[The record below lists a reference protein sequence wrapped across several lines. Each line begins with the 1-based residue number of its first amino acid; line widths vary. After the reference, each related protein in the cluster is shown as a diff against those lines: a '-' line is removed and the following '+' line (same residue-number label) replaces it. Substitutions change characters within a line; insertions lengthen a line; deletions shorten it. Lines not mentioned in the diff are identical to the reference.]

1 VKAGRRVSFQ
11 EGAKGVNM
19 NKKIEILIKEVK
31 KVIKGKDDKIRLV
44 VTAILANGN
53 ILLED
58 NPGLGKTVL
67 AKTLSQVM
75 QIDQKRI
82 QFTPDT
88 MPTDITGY
96 SVMEKV
102 GGEYQRRFQAG
113 PVFTNILLA
122 DEINRTSG
130 KTQAALLES
139 MEEKRVTV
147 DGENLELPDPFVVI
161 ATQNPNTSV
170 GTQQLPDAQLDRF
183 LIKLSMDY
191 PDIDSEVEMLR
202 EMTGGAQGQMKA
214 VMTGDEIIRMKE
226 AVKNIYVDEK
236 IAQYIVKISNYTR
249 SIEDKV
255 AVGISPRGSKAI
267 LNMAKANA
275 FVEGREFVN
284 VEDVQTVIESVVP
297 HRLILTPSFRREE
310 NGIRQILD
318 EILREVPA
326 PVISGFRH
334 EYSA

>member
-1 VKAGRRVSFQ
+1 
-11 EGAKGVNM
+11 M
-19 NKKIEILIKEVK
+19 NKNINNLINEVK
-31 KVIKGKDDKIRLV
+31 KVIKGKDDKIQTV
-44 VTAILANGN
+44 VTAILAGGN

-67 AKTLSQVM
+67 AKTLSKAM

-88 MPTDITGY
+88 MPTDITGFTM
-96 SVMEKV
+96 MEKTEDGYV
-102 GGEYQRRFQAG
+102 NRFQAG

-147 DGENLELPDPFVVI
+147 DGQTLDLPEPFVVI

-183 LIKLSMDY
+183 MIKISMGY
-191 PDIDSEVEMLR
+191 PDNQSELDMLR
-202 EMTGGAQGQMKA
+202 DMNETGQEVNAVLTGNEIIQMKE
-214 VMTGDEIIRMKE
+214 D
-226 AVKNIYVDEK
+226 VKRVYVDEK
-236 IAQYIVKISNYTR
+236 IAQYIVRLSDYTR
-249 SIEDKV
+249 HIEDKV

-267 LNMAKANA
+267 LSMAKAHA
-275 FVEGREFVN
+275 FVEGRDYVTVN
-284 VEDVQTVIESVVP
+284 DVQDVIASTIP

-310 NGIRQILD
+310 NGMAQIID
-318 EILREVPA
+318 EMINKVPA
-326 PVISGFRH
+326 PELSGFRNQ
-334 EYSA
+334 YSA

>member
-1 VKAGRRVSFQ
+1 MNNRIVS
-11 EGAKGVNM
+11 
-19 NKKIEILIKEVK
+19 LINEVK
-31 KVIKGKDDKIRLV
+31 KVIKGKDYKIKTV
-44 VTAILANGN
+44 VTAILAGGN

-67 AKTLSQVM
+67 AKTLSKAM

-88 MPTDITGY
+88 MPTDITGFTM
-96 SVMEKV
+96 MEKSEN
-102 GGEYQRRFQAG
+102 GYTKRFQEG

-147 DGENLELPDPFVVI
+147 DGQTLELPNPFVVI

-183 LIKLSMDY
+183 MIKISMDY
-191 PDIDSEVEMLR
+191 PDMESELEMLR
-202 EMTGGAQGQMKA
+202 EMDYEGYGQEVNPVLSGA
-214 VMTGDEIIRMKE
+214 EIIQMKE
-226 AVKNIYVDEK
+226 AVKRVFVDEK
-236 IAQYIVKISNYTR
+236 IAKYIVNLSDYTR
-249 SIEDKV
+249 HIPDKV
-255 AVGISPRGSKAI
+255 TVGISPRGSKA
-267 LNMAKANA
+267 LLSMAKANA
-275 FVEGREFVN
+275 FVEGREYVTVN
-284 VEDVQTVIESVVP
+284 DVREVLESVVP

-310 NGIRQILD
+310 NGMAQIIGEL
-318 EILREVPA
+318 LNEVPA
-326 PVISGFRH
+326 PVISGFRN

>member
-1 VKAGRRVSFQ
+1 
-11 EGAKGVNM
+11 M
-19 NKKIEILIKEVK
+19 NKTIMNLVNEIK
-31 KVIKGKDDKIRLV
+31 KVIKGKDEKIMTV
-44 VTAILANGN
+44 VTAILAGGN

-67 AKTLSQVM
+67 AKTLSKAM

-96 SVMEKV
+96 TMMVNTGNGFERKF
-102 GGEYQRRFQAG
+102 EQG

-139 MEEKRVTV
+139 MEEKKVTV
-147 DGENLELPDPFVVI
+147 DGQTLELSEPFVVI

-183 LIKLSMDY
+183 MIKISMGY
-191 PDIDSEVEMLR
+191 PDEESEIEMLR
-202 EMTGGAQGQMKA
+202 LMDPSENAKEVTP
-214 VMTGDEIIRMKE
+214 VMTGEEIVEMKK
-226 AVKNIYVDEK
+226 AVERVYVDEK
-236 IAQYIVKISNYTR
+236 IRTYIARLSIYTR
-249 SIEDKV
+249 SMTDKV
-255 AVGISPRGSKAI
+255 TVGVSPRGSKA
-267 LNMAKANA
+267 LLSMSKAHA
-275 FVEGREFVN
+275 FVEGREYVT
-284 VEDVQTVIESVVP
+284 VSDVQEVLESVIP

-310 NGIRQILD
+310 HAVEQVIEELLNNV
-318 EILREVPA
+318 EA
-326 PVISGFRH
+326 PKLSGFRH

>member
-1 VKAGRRVSFQ
+1 
-11 EGAKGVNM
+11 M
-19 NKKIEILIKEVK
+19 NNKIESLIKEVK
-31 KVIKGKDDKIRLV
+31 KVIKGKDDKIKTV
-44 VTAILANGN
+44 VTAMLAGGN

-67 AKTLSQVM
+67 AKTLSKAM

-88 MPTDITGY
+88 MPSDITGFTM
-96 SVMEKV
+96 MEKTES
-102 GGEYQRRFQAG
+102 GYINRFQQG

-147 DGENLELPDPFVVI
+147 DGQTIELPEPFVVI

-183 LIKLSMDY
+183 MIKISMDY
-191 PDIDSEVEMLR
+191 PDMQSEIEMLR
-202 EMTGGAQGQMKA
+202 EMNGTVYGQTVNAVLSGNEIIQMK
-214 VMTGDEIIRMKE
+214 EQ
-226 AVKNIYVDEK
+226 VKRVYVDEK
-236 IAQYIVKISNYTR
+236 IAQYIVRLSDYTR
-249 SIEDKV
+249 HIEDKV
-255 AVGISPRGSKAI
+255 AVGVSPRGSKA
-267 LNMAKANA
+267 LLSMAKAHA
-275 FVEGREFVN
+275 FVEGREYVTVN
-284 VEDVQTVIESVVP
+284 DIQETLVSVIP

-310 NGIRQILD
+310 NGMTQIIKEMLYN
-318 EILREVPA
+318 VPA
-326 PVISGFRH
+326 PELSGFRN

>member
-1 VKAGRRVSFQ
+1 
-11 EGAKGVNM
+11 M
-19 NKKIEILIKEVK
+19 NKNINNLINEVK
-31 KVIKGKDDKIRLV
+31 KVIKGKDDKIQTV
-44 VTAILANGN
+44 VTAILAGGN

-67 AKTLSQVM
+67 AKTLSKAM

-88 MPTDITGY
+88 MPTDITGFTM
-96 SVMEKV
+96 MEKTEDGYV
-102 GGEYQRRFQAG
+102 NRFQAG

-147 DGENLELPDPFVVI
+147 DGQTLELPEPFVVI

-183 LIKLSMDY
+183 MIKISMGY
-191 PDIDSEVEMLR
+191 PDNQSELDMLR
-202 EMTGGAQGQMKA
+202 DMNGTGQEVNAVLTGNEIIQMKE
-214 VMTGDEIIRMKE
+214 D
-226 AVKNIYVDEK
+226 VKRVYVDEK
-236 IAQYIVKISNYTR
+236 IAQYIVRLSDYTR
-249 SIEDKV
+249 HIEDKV

-267 LNMAKANA
+267 LSMAKAHA
-275 FVEGREFVN
+275 FVEGRDYVTVN
-284 VEDVQTVIESVVP
+284 DVQDVIASTIP

-310 NGIRQILD
+310 NGMAQIID
-318 EILREVPA
+318 EMINKVPA
-326 PVISGFRH
+326 PELSGFRNQ
-334 EYSA
+334 YSA

>member
-1 VKAGRRVSFQ
+1 
-11 EGAKGVNM
+11 M
-19 NKKIEILIKEVK
+19 NKNINSLIKEVK
-31 KVIKGKDDKIRLV
+31 KIIKGKDDKIQTV
-44 VTAILANGN
+44 VTAILAGGN

-67 AKTLSQVM
+67 AKNLSKAM

-88 MPTDITGY
+88 MPTDITGFTM
-96 SVMEKV
+96 MEKTEDGYV
-102 GGEYQRRFQAG
+102 NRFQAG

-147 DGENLELPDPFVVI
+147 DGQTLELPEPFVVI

-183 LIKLSMDY
+183 MIKISMGY
-191 PDIDSEVEMLR
+191 PDNQSEIDMLR
-202 EMTGGAQGQMKA
+202 DMNETGQEVNAVLTGNEIIQMKE
-214 VMTGDEIIRMKE
+214 D
-226 AVKNIYVDEK
+226 VKRVYVDKK
-236 IAQYIVKISNYTR
+236 IAQYIVRLSDYTR
-249 SIEDKV
+249 HIEDKV

-267 LNMAKANA
+267 LSMAKAHA
-275 FVEGREFVN
+275 FVEGRDYVTVN
-284 VEDVQTVIESVVP
+284 DVQDVIASTIP

-310 NGIRQILD
+310 NGMAQIID
-318 EILREVPA
+318 EMINKVPA
-326 PVISGFRH
+326 PELSGFRNK
-334 EYSA
+334 YSA

>member
-1 VKAGRRVSFQ
+1 
-11 EGAKGVNM
+11 M
-19 NKKIEILIKEVK
+19 NKQIERLINEVK

-44 VTAILANGN
+44 ITAILANGN

-67 AKTLSQVM
+67 AKTLSQAM
-75 QIDQKRI
+75 KIDQKRI

-88 MPTDITGY
+88 MPTDITGFT
-96 SVMEKV
+96 MMDRV
-102 GGEYQRRFQAG
+102 GDEYQRRFQAG

-147 DGENLELPDPFVVI
+147 DGQTLELPDPFVVM

-183 LIKLSMDY
+183 LIKISMDY

-202 EMTGGAQGQMKA
+202 EMNGGGQTQVNAVVTGEEIIQMKE
-214 VMTGDEIIRMKE
+214 T
-226 AVKNIYVDEK
+226 VKNIYVDEK

-249 SIEDKV
+249 NIEDKV
-255 AVGISPRGSKAI
+255 KAGISPRGSKAI
-267 LNMAKANA
+267 LSMAKANA
-275 FVEGREFVN
+275 FVEDREYVT
-284 VEDVQTVIESVVP
+284 VDDVQVVLDSVIP

-310 NGIRQILD
+310 NGMRQILD
-318 EILREVPA
+318 EIKREVQAPA
-326 PVISGFRH
+326 ISGFRH